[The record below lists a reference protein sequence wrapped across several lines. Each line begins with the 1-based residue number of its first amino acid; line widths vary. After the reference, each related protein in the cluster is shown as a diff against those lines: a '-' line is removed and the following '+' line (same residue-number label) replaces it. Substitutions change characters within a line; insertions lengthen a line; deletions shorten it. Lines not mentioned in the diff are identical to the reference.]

1 MPRALPSAAAAAS
14 AALPRRGAW
23 PLPALLGW
31 LIAWG
36 VFALL
41 RASGAP
47 DAVAALAGIAVSV
60 VLGMAGNTPWRRLII
75 AGGFPL
81 SLVAAGLAGG
91 VPGWAWLASLALLA
105 LAYPVGAWRDAPLFP
120 TPADALDALPRHAAL
135 PDGARILDAGCGLG
149 HGLAALRRA
158 WPQARIEGVERSVA
172 LALAARLRCP
182 WARVRAGDMW
192 AHDWRG
198 CDLVYLFQRPESMAR
213 AWQKA
218 RAELAPGAWLASLEF
233 AVDGVR
239 PAAVV
244 PCRDGR
250 RVWLYRMGR

>member
-1 MPRALPSAAAAAS
+1 VFTAS
-14 AALPRRGAW
+14 ATPAAPRRGAW

-31 LIAWG
+31 ALAWG

-47 DAVAALAGIAVSV
+47 DGVAALAGVATGL
-60 VLGMAGNTPWRRLII
+60 VLASAGGTPWRRSII
-75 AGGFPL
+75 AAGFPL
-81 SLVAAGLAGG
+81 SLAAAGLAGG

-120 TPADALDALPRHAAL
+120 TPADALDALPSHVPL
-135 PDGARILDAGCGLG
+135 EVGARVLDAGCGLG

-158 WPQARIEGVERSVA
+158 WPHARIEGVERSWP

-182 WARVRAGDMW
+182 WAGVSAGDMW

-198 CDLVYLFQRPESMAR
+198 CHLVYLFQRPESMAR

-218 RAELAPGAWLASLEF
+218 CAELAPGAWLASLEF

-239 PAAVV
+239 PTAVV

-250 RVWLYRMGR
+250 RVWLYRIGR